1 MSVPRSVLVLGTAG
15 GVGATTAAAMI
26 VAGLAGSTGRMPSL
40 SDRTGGRLA
49 GRTPAKLASLPCEAG
64 IGIYDLGHH
73 VTDGALAELLIS
85 RSLLV
90 VTTAAST
97 AAEKRG
103 ADRAKDALHL
113 VKGVVGI
120 PRPLIVAT
128 QVFSRTTKQPAARN
142 TPFAVHAIPWDR
154 ALAAGGQIH
163 LESLD
168 PSTSGA
174 FESLVPAVKRALD
187 LASPIVTLP

>member
-26 VAGLAGSTGRMPSL
+26 VAGLAGSTGRVPSL

-49 GRTPAKLASLPCEAG
+49 GRTPAQLASLPREAG

-73 VTDGALAELLIS
+73 VTDGALAELLVS
-85 RSLLV
+85 RALLI

-113 VKGVVGI
+113 VEGVIGI

-128 QVFSRTTKQPAARN
+128 QVFGRTTKQPAARDAQS
-142 TPFAVHAIPWDR
+142 PVHAIPWDR
-154 ALAAGGQIH
+154 ALAAGGQID
-163 LESLD
+163 LECLD

-174 FESLVPAVKRALD
+174 FTALVLAVKRALD
-187 LASPIVTLP
+187 LTSPIANLP